1 MGRALARSHLS
12 TQGDATRSP
21 LFLLVVLVSILLA
34 TGFPAQV
41 RAQDKPINLRLAIVT
56 PASHFQATR
65 QLSPWIA
72 DIAKATQGR
81 VKIDLY
87 PAGTLLEA
95 TEIYDGVVRGA
106 ADLGVTIFG
115 YAPGRF
121 PFFEAFELPGIPYNN
136 ATVAG
141 HVVWD
146 AYKQLKPAEVGNVKL
161 LFLYANGPAALLTK
175 TPIRKLEDLRGMPIR
190 STGHGTK
197 ALAALGATPVP
208 MPIAEVY
215 GALQKG
221 IVQGVLMP
229 LDGLRA
235 WRFAEL
241 TKYTTIAPYMTTTL
255 FAVVM
260 NANRWQSLPTEIKK
274 AFEEVS
280 ESWLAKSGAVAD
292 DENLQALE
300 WATKR
305 HDHEVIVLP
314 PNEVARWMARLQPEQ
329 DKYVST
335 MTAKGLPGKTT
346 LDLALR
352 LAERYNKQFPASQL
366 PAR

>member
-1 MGRALARSHLS
+1 
-12 TQGDATRSP
+12 
-21 LFLLVVLVSILLA
+21 
-34 TGFPAQV
+34 
-41 RAQDKPINLRLAIVT
+41 
-56 PASHFQATR
+56 
-65 QLSPWIA
+65 
-72 DIAKATQGR
+72 
-81 VKIDLY
+81 
-87 PAGTLLEA
+87 
-95 TEIYDGVVRGA
+95 
-106 ADLGVTIFG
+106 
-115 YAPGRF
+115 
-121 PFFEAFELPGIPYNN
+121 
-136 ATVAG
+136 
-141 HVVWD
+141 
-146 AYKQLKPAEVGNVKL
+146 
-161 LFLYANGPAALLTK
+161 
-175 TPIRKLEDLRGMPIR
+175 
-190 STGHGTK
+190 
-197 ALAALGATPVP
+197 
-208 MPIAEVY
+208 VY